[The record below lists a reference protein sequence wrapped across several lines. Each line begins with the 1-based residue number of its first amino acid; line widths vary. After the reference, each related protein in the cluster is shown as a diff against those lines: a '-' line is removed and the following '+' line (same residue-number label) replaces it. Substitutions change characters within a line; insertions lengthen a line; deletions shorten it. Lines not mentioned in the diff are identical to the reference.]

1 MESESKQAGI
11 FSRTLTLNNGAI
23 MPQVGYGCYLVKDNE
38 EIQWALKYGYK
49 HLDSAAYYKNE
60 EQIG

>member
-1 MESESKQAGI
+1 
-11 FSRTLTLNNGAI
+11 
-23 MPQVGYGCYLVKDNE
+23 MPQIGYGCYLVKDNE